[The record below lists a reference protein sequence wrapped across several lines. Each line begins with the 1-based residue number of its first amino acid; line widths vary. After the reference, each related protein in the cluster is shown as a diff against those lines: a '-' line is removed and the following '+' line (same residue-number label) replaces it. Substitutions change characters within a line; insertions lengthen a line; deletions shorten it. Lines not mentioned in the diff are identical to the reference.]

1 MRAMILTLLLLPA
14 PLPAASETQVE
25 WATSW
30 EEAFK
35 TAASGNLPV
44 MVCINSKD
52 GESANERAAKT
63 IYHDPEFVAE
73 SRKFVMVVVSTL
85 SHAAAGECPRFHGIT
100 CGQHGECYRELRNR
114 HGEQF
119 VLPGG
124 RAEMISP
131 QHAWFRPDGT
141 LLRRKE
147 YEMSKGELLE
157 KMRQALADVAG
168 GGGGGEESGPG
179 GGEAMADAPL
189 NEKEL
194 AELQRA
200 KTADQE
206 GRRAAI
212 GNLLDTGKKAAVAAL
227 VEMLADANEAL
238 KCDLLRAFGRARIVA
253 ARTYL
258 EDALKDRSEKVRSF
272 AAVALEELAQKE
284 SIPVLLA
291 RVKVEKDTFARKN
304 AYRALGACGGGA
316 ADKKAAEVLL
326 KGLQDKNA
334 VVGKHAALA
343 LRSYGGPATELVLK
357 PLEKFVLQEK
367 NPDLRGAITFTLAHI
382 GNKETTLPV
391 IQKLLGEANNDLAKS
406 FYRSAIDVL
415 KGEGGD
421 FGRSAWWLFRED
433 RDDPARE

>member
-1 MRAMILTLLLLPA
+1 MRAMLLTLLLLPA
-14 PLPAASETQVE
+14 PLLAVSDTQVE
-25 WATSW
+25 WAASW

-35 TAASGNLPV
+35 LASAGNLPV

-52 GESANERAAKT
+52 GEGANERAAKS

-73 SRKFVMVVVSTL
+73 SRKFVMLVVSTL
-85 SHAAAGECPRFHGIT
+85 SHAAAGECPRFLGVT

-147 YEMSKGELLE
+147 YEMTKAELLE
-157 KMRQALADVAG
+157 KMRQALADVQAG
-168 GGGGGEESGPG
+168 GGGGEGAGSGDG
-179 GGEAMADAPL
+179 AADAPL
-189 NEKEL
+189 TEKEL

-200 KTADQE
+200 RTAEKE

-238 KCDLLRAFGRARIVA
+238 ACDLLRAFGRARIVA

-258 EDALKDRSEKVRSF
+258 EDALKNRSEKMRSF
-272 AAVALEELAQKE
+272 AAVALEELAQAE
-284 SIPVLLA
+284 SIPVLMA

-367 NPDLRGAITFTLAHI
+367 NPDLRAAITYTLAHI

-391 IQKLLGEANNDLAKS
+391 IQKLLGEANNDLAKA

-415 KGEGGD
+415 KREGGD